1 MKQSALARADPP
13 SRKRAQPFRRTSR
26 SRRVLFSRATSRRR
40 PRPPPQPP
48 GAGRGVGTPRSGR
61 LPGLSVSGLPI
72 LILESSSYRPATM
85 LLLHR
90 AVVPGLRQACRLKS
104 TPSMFC
110 IQACSTND
118 SFQPRCPSLAVS
130 GNSSTR
136 AWRVMGTLLGLGAVL
151 AYHDHRSRA
160 AQESPRIYS
169 REEVRSHS
177 SPETRIWVTLGREV
191 FDVTEFVH
199 LHPGGPSK
207 LMLAAGG
214 PLEPFWALYAV
225 HDQSHVREILAQY
238 KIGELSPEDKPPS
251 TLKTSDPYADD
262 PIRHP
267 ALKVNSQ
274 HPFNAEPPSELLT
287 ESYITP
293 NPIFFT
299 RNHLP
304 VPNLDPDTYRL
315 LVVGPPGGQSLSLS
329 LDDLHQFPK
338 HEITVTLQCAGNRRS
353 EMTQFKENLAK
364 MDIEDCNG
372 RSYMS
377 GSRDSSLEKE
387 FLGAPVGPSVS
398 TPNSQHSSPSRSLS
412 ANSIKVEMYSDE
424 ESSRLLGPDER
435 LLEKD
440 DSVIVEDAL
449 SEPLGYC
456 DGSGPEP
463 HSPGGIRLPNGK
475 LKCDI
480 CGMVCIGPNVL
491 MVHKRSHTGER
502 PFHCNQCGASFT
514 QKGNLLRHIKLH
526 SGEKPFKCPFCS
538 YACRR
543 RDALTGHLRTHAG
556 DEIRDLEMVPD
567 SMLHSSSE
575 RPTFIDRLANS
586 LTKRKR
592 STPQKFIGEKQMRF
606 SLSDIPYD
614 VNAGGYE
621 KDVELVAHHGL
632 EPGFGG
638 SLAFVGA
645 EHLRPLRLPPTTCI
659 SELTPVISSV
669 YTQMQPLPGRLE
681 LPGSR
686 EAGEGPEDLADGG
699 PILYRA
705 RGPLTDPGASPSNG
719 CQDSTDTESNHED
732 RVGGMVSLPQGPP
745 PQPPSTMVVGRP
757 SPAYAK
763 EDPKPQEG
771 LLRGTPGPSKEV
783 LRVVGESGEPVK
795 AFRCEHC
802 RILFLDH
809 VMFTIHMGCH
819 GFRDPFECNICG
831 YHSQD
836 RYEFSSH
843 IVRGEHKVG

>member
-1 MKQSALARADPP
+1 MSVLNIC
-13 SRKRAQPFRRTSR
+13 PFCSPHFPLR
-26 SRRVLFSRATSRRR
+26 
-40 PRPPPQPP
+40 P
-48 GAGRGVGTPRSGR
+48 GAPSLSPASCGRQAVML
-61 LPGLSVSGLPI
+61 LPSGLDK
-72 LILESSSYRPATM
+72 
-85 LLLHR
+85 
-90 AVVPGLRQACRLKS
+90 G
-104 TPSMFC
+104 
-110 IQACSTND
+110 
-118 SFQPRCPSLAVS
+118 S
-130 GNSSTR
+130 G
-136 AWRVMGTLLGLGAVL
+136 
-151 AYHDHRSRA
+151 
-160 AQESPRIYS
+160 
-169 REEVRSHS
+169 
-177 SPETRIWVTLGREV
+177 
-191 FDVTEFVH
+191 
-199 LHPGGPSK
+199 
-207 LMLAAGG
+207 
-214 PLEPFWALYAV
+214 
-225 HDQSHVREILAQY
+225 
-238 KIGELSPEDKPPS
+238 
-251 TLKTSDPYADD
+251 
-262 PIRHP
+262 
-267 ALKVNSQ
+267 
-274 HPFNAEPPSELLT
+274 
-287 ESYITP
+287 
-293 NPIFFT
+293 
-299 RNHLP
+299 
-304 VPNLDPDTYRL
+304 
-315 LVVGPPGGQSLSLS
+315 
-329 LDDLHQFPK
+329 
-338 HEITVTLQCAGNRRS
+338 
-353 EMTQFKENLAK
+353 
-364 MDIEDCNG
+364 
-372 RSYMS
+372 
-377 GSRDSSLEKE
+377 DSSLEKE

-440 DSVIVEDAL
+440 DSVIVEDSL

-475 LKCDI
+475 LKCDV

-526 SGEKPFKCPFCS
+526 SGEKPFKCPFCN

-543 RDALTGHLRTHAG
+543 RDALTGHLRTHSVSSPTVGKPYKCNYCGRSYKQQSTLEEHKERCHNYLQSLSTEAQALAGQPG

-592 STPQKFIGEKQMRF
+592 STPQKFVGEKQMRF
-606 SLSDIPYD
+606 SLSDLPYD
-614 VNAGGYE
+614 VNSGGYE
-621 KDVELVAHHGL
+621 KDVELVAHHSL
-632 EPGFGG
+632 EPGFGS

-645 EHLRPLRLPPTTCI
+645 EHLRPLRLPPTNCI

-699 PILYRA
+699 PLLYRP

-732 RVGGMVSLPQGPP
+732 RVAGVVSLPQGPP
-745 PQPPSTMVVGRP
+745 PQPPPTIVVGRH

-795 AFRCEHC
+795 AFKCEHC